1 MKIISIVLAED
12 HAVVRQALKVLLEG
26 DPTFEIVGEAAD
38 GLETVAMVDELRPD
52 VLLLDLIMPGLNGLE
67 VARQVTQRSPE
78 VRIVV
83 LSMHSDEEYV
93 LEALGHGVMGYIL
106 KDSGASELVDAIKCV
121 MEGQRYLSARLNERA
136 IEHYTQSARSV
147 PLRPYDRLTNR
158 EREVLQLSAEGESI
172 PEIGRRLSISA
183 RTAETHRA
191 NVMRK
196 LGMHTQA
203 ELIRFALRRGLL
215 SLE

>member
-1 MKIISIVLAED
+1 M
-12 HAVVRQALKVLLEG
+12 VRQALKVLLES
-26 DPTFEIVGEAAD
+26 DPEFEIVGETDD
-38 GLETVAMVDELRPD
+38 GLETVSLVDKLRPD

-67 VARQVTQRSPE
+67 VARQVSQRSPE

-83 LSMHSDEEYV
+83 LSMHADEEYV
-93 LEALGHGVMGYIL
+93 LEALGNGAMGYVL
-106 KDSGASELVDAIKCV
+106 KDSSASELVDAIKSV
-121 MEGQRYLSARLNERA
+121 VKGQRYLSSRLNERA
-136 IEHYTQSARSV
+136 IEYYAQSAGSV

-158 EREVLQLSAEGESI
+158 EREVLQLSAEGQSI
-172 PEIGRRLSISA
+172 PEIGRKLSISA

-215 SLE
+215 PTE

>member
-121 MEGQRYLSARLNERA
+121 RRASAISAPGSMNGPSSTTPKAPVLSRCGPMTGSPTASARCCSYRPKA
-136 IEHYTQSARSV
+136 KASPRSA
-147 PLRPYDRLTNR
+147 
-158 EREVLQLSAEGESI
+158 GC
-172 PEIGRRLSISA
+172 
-183 RTAETHRA
+183 
-191 NVMRK
+191 
-196 LGMHTQA
+196 
-203 ELIRFALRRGLL
+203 F
-215 SLE
+215 